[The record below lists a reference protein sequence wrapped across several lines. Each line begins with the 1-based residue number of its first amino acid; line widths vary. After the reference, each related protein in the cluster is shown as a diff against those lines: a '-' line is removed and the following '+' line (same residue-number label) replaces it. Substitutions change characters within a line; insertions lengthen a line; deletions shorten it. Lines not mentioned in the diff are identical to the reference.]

1 MKPLT
6 DISFS
11 PFDETDAGTETGF
24 SSLLLSARRLLV
36 FVLLL
41 ILFMGAARPVFDPD
55 FWWHLKTGQYI
66 IETRTIPHADIFS
79 VVYFGREWV
88 THEWLSE
95 AIIYMIHRSLGIAGL
110 VVTFALVIVA
120 ALWIAYRRSARRVGH
135 PGVAGVAL
143 ILSALAAGST
153 WGARP
158 QMFSFLFAS
167 IFISMLDDYARSEH
181 EGRIRWLVPLM
192 ILWVNMH
199 AGFALGLV
207 LIALTVA
214 GMAVD
219 HWLVQGEPRAA
230 LWPRVRPLC
239 FLLAA
244 CTLAVSLNPSGAR
257 IYLYPFETLT
267 SQAMMKYI
275 QEWFS
280 PDFHKLMF
288 LPLAVL
294 MLATFS
300 ALALSKKR
308 VRPGELLLLSA
319 TAYASLRSA
328 RNIPFF
334 ALVAMPL
341 LAEHFWNWIT
351 TYPWGQW
358 LTRPEKREEGSQVA
372 LKIALN
378 VLLLIIIPVSL
389 CILRVSSVVAS
400 QSDSEAENFPVA
412 AVEFMRR
419 EHPPQPIFN
428 EYAWGGYLIWKLY
441 PDYRVYIDGRADVY
455 GDAFLEQFLKT
466 HDGIGSWRAPL
477 DLHGVRTVM
486 IDPNAPL
493 ASLLRE
499 DAAWNKVFEDHQ
511 AVIFVKR

>member
-1 MKPLT
+1 MKQLAS
-6 DISFS
+6 DSFTT
-11 PFDETDAGTETGF
+11 FDESYAGHQGRLAEI
-24 SSLLLSARRLLV
+24 LLSTRRLLV
-36 FVLLL
+36 FVLML
-41 ILFMGAARPVFDPD
+41 IMFMGAARPVFDPD
-55 FWWHLKTGQYI
+55 FWWHLKTGQFI
-66 IETRTIPHADIFS
+66 FETRTIPHADLFS
-79 VVYFGREWV
+79 SIYFGREWV

-95 AIIYMIHRSLGIAGL
+95 AIIYMIHSSLGYGGL

-120 ALWIAYRRSARRVGH
+120 ALWLAYRRCAERAGH
-135 PGVAGVAL
+135 PGVAGFTL
-143 ILSALAAGST
+143 ILGALAAAST

-167 IFISMLDDYARSEH
+167 IFISMLDAYARRGG
-181 EGRIRWLVPLM
+181 GRFIWWLIPLI

-207 LIALTVA
+207 LIGLTIT
-214 GMAVD
+214 GMLLD
-219 HWLVQGEPRAA
+219 QWLAQGEKPGA
-230 LWPRVRPLC
+230 LWQRVRPLC
-239 FLLAA
+239 FVLAA
-244 CTLAVSLNPSGAR
+244 CALAVSLNPSGAR
-257 IYLYPFETLT
+257 IYMYPFETLT

-294 MLATFS
+294 ILATF
-300 ALALSKKR
+300 AAMALSKKR
-308 VRPGELLLLSA
+308 ARLSELLLLCA

-341 LAEHFWNWIT
+341 LAEHSWNWIT
-351 TYPWGQW
+351 AYPWAQW
-358 LTRPEKREEGSQVA
+358 LTLPEKREEGSTVA

-378 VLLLIIIPVSL
+378 VLLLIVIPVSL
-389 CILRVSSVVAS
+389 CVFRVSSVVAG
-400 QSDSEAENFPVA
+400 QAGSEAENFPVA
-412 AVEFMRR
+412 AVDFMRAN
-419 EHPPQPIFN
+419 PLPQPIYN

-455 GDAFLEQFLKT
+455 GDAFLEEFLKT
-466 HDGIGSWRAPL
+466 HDGIANWRAPL
-477 DLHGVRTVM
+477 DRHAVRTVM

-493 ASLLRE
+493 ASLLKQ
-499 DAAWNKVFEDHQ
+499 DAAWSKVFEDQQ
-511 AVIFVKR
+511 AIIFVKQ